1 MPRRLSAAAA
11 PSLWPLTLF
20 GLAVT
25 LVLVAFGGVSSSSPQ
40 DDSGSEVSWA
50 GLAGAPRPRVVVGQ
64 RMIVVL
70 RTPALSDHVRAAG
83 GRATDADQRRWV
95 AQARAAQQLVLSRLG
110 VQGLAIQ
117 PDHTFERVLNG
128 FAAALDPRAVAI
140 LERSEEVKGIY
151 PVRSA
156 YPASVSSK
164 LLTERDFQPG
174 SGHRLDVTLPGFD
187 GRGVTVALLDTGV
200 DRAQPYLRGRI
211 RDGVDIV
218 GGSDLALA
226 APHPENPADLERHG
240 TELAGI
246 IVGASGPA
254 DLTGVATGAWVL
266 PIRVAGWQR
275 DAAGGYA
282 IYARTDQLLAG
293 LERAVDPNGDG
304 VAHDAAR
311 IAVIG
316 VAEPYNA
323 FADGPLAQA
332 VAGALRLDTL
342 VVAPAGNDGIGAAQS
357 VVREFGSVAGP
368 GGAPAALTVGA
379 LDIRRR
385 ARDVRVTIRA
395 GLQLAYEGRVPLGGA
410 VRPRTTLRLPLAAPL
425 DRRPRGRRNAA
436 SILSFFD
443 REGFSLVAGKAAL
456 IPIGASPQDAVENAA
471 RAGAGAVIVYGTGP
485 VPSGS
490 LGLDEDVGIPV
501 VGVPRSA
508 ALRAIEAIRR
518 GADVAVAIGSL
529 RARANPNLRRVA
541 PFSSA
546 GLAFDGRV
554 KPDLAAP
561 GVAIATSEPGSN
573 DDGTSRF
580 GTVNGSSAAA
590 AVTGGA
596 AALLA
601 HARPNLDAAA
611 LRSLLANSAHP
622 LAAGSIAAQ
631 GSGMLDVGAAAAGE
645 LAADPI
651 SLALGRAD
659 DVAWQSATHVRIRNV
674 STRRVRVSLDIET
687 LAEGAANIS
696 FSLKPDRF
704 LIRSGRTRRIQVQA
718 LVTEEPRG
726 RRPVQGVLRANVV
739 GGGTIRIPWVIT
751 FGGPTTNVLGAVQ
764 LSTRSFKPSDTQPAL
779 LTLRAGKVIR
789 TDAGDEIRPVRR
801 LDVEL
806 VRANGERLGYLA
818 RLRNL
823 IPGHVTIGI
832 TGRDPEG
839 ELLERGAYR
848 LRIMA
853 WPTERRAPASR
864 AVVRFR
870 IR

>member
-1 MPRRLSAAAA
+1 
-11 PSLWPLTLF
+11 
-20 GLAVT
+20 
-25 LVLVAFGGVSSSSPQ
+25 
-40 DDSGSEVSWA
+40 
-50 GLAGAPRPRVVVGQ
+50 
-64 RMIVVL
+64 
-70 RTPALSDHVRAAG
+70 
-83 GRATDADQRRWV
+83 
-95 AQARAAQQLVLSRLG
+95 
-110 VQGLAIQ
+110 
-117 PDHTFERVLNG
+117 
-128 FAAALDPRAVAI
+128 
-140 LERSEEVKGIY
+140 
-151 PVRSA
+151 VRS
-156 YPASVSSK
+156 
-164 LLTERDFQPG
+164 
-174 SGHRLDVTLPGFD
+174 
-187 GRGVTVALLDTGV
+187 
-200 DRAQPYLRGRI
+200 
-211 RDGVDIV
+211 
-218 GGSDLALA
+218 
-226 APHPENPADLERHG
+226 
-240 TELAGI
+240 
-246 IVGASGPA
+246 
-254 DLTGVATGAWVL
+254 
-266 PIRVAGWQR
+266 
-275 DAAGGYA
+275 
-282 IYARTDQLLAG
+282 
-293 LERAVDPNGDG
+293 
-304 VAHDAAR
+304 
-311 IAVIG
+311 
-316 VAEPYNA
+316 
-323 FADGPLAQA
+323 
-332 VAGALRLDTL
+332 
-342 VVAPAGNDGIGAAQS
+342 AGNDGIGAAPS

-410 VRPRTTLRLPLAAPL
+410 VRPRTTLRLPLSAPL
-425 DRRPRGRRNAA
+425 DRRPVGRRNAA

-529 RARANPNLRRVA
+529 RVRANPNLRRVA

-631 GSGMLDVGAAAAGE
+631 GAGMLDVGAAAAGE

-687 LAEGAANIS
+687 LAEGAANVS

-704 LIRSGRTRRIQVQA
+704 AIRSGRTRRIQVQA

-839 ELLERGAYR
+839 ELLKRGAYR